1 MCLKYPEFENDP
13 QFKTQVSLRFNEENV
28 FAELKNYEIME
39 RRLDFIGQMRDSL
52 VEENPETME
61 QEYFFD
67 MDFLVKKYLK
77 VSDDDLAANAAAK
90 AKNKADSAGEEPAD
104 DMMGGF

>member
-13 QFKTQVSLRFNEENV
+13 QFKTQVALRFNEENV

-52 VEENPETME
+52 VETNPETMDE
-61 QEYFFD
+61 EYFFD

-77 VSDDDLAANAAAK
+77 ISDDDLAANAAAK
-90 AKNKADSAGEEPAD
+90 ASKAAEEAGEEPD
-104 DMMGGF
+104 DEMGGF